1 MCTIPSKGSRA
12 QIEGRFCQKA
22 FNFPIEGKTTLI
34 EGTLSVNHAKVGNT
48 HMPVE
53 VTSFQKEGVPSHR
66 GRDGFIIDG
75 LWIVRFRLA
84 FNEKVVGETLAT

>member
-1 MCTIPSKGSRA
+1 
-12 QIEGRFCQKA
+12 
-22 FNFPIEGKTTLI
+22 
-34 EGTLSVNHAKVGNT
+34 
-48 HMPVE
+48 MPVE

-84 FNEKVVGETLAT
+84 FNEKVVGEIFATLSALRVHSNAKYPRLCLYFKKRW